1 MIKGYNTKDIKAT
14 ETKMKKPKPTKMKA
28 PSYEDGFIFERDGMF
43 FFKWKGGE
51 CGYHSKEDAE
61 AGLKKLSGN
70 GES

>member
-1 MIKGYNTKDIKAT
+1 MIKDYSKKDMEA
-14 ETKMKKPKPTKMKA
+14 PKSTMKA
-28 PSYEDGFIFERDGMF
+28 PTYDDGFIFERDGMF

-61 AGLKKLSGN
+61 AGLKKLSGD